1 MRKYEALLLLSPELA
16 TDNRQ
21 EIIENLK
28 GVLERQNATILLV
41 DEWGMRDLAYPVQ
54 KKSRGHF
61 TRFEF
66 AAPATAIAEFERIVR
81 ITDGIM
87 KFITVKLADKFVP
100 AETLV
105 PEGV

>member
-21 EIIENLK
+21 EIVENLK
-28 GVLERQNATILLV
+28 GVLERQGTTMLSV
-41 DEWGMRDLAYPVQ
+41 DEWGMKDLAYPVQ
-54 KKSRGHF
+54 KKTRGHY

-81 ITDGIM
+81 ITDGVM
-87 KFITVKLADKFVP
+87 KFITVKLADKY
-100 AETLV
+100 A
-105 PEGV
+105 PEGA

>member
-21 EIIENLK
+21 EILENLK
-28 GVLERQNATILLV
+28 GVLERQGAQILV
-41 DEWGMRDLAYPVQ
+41 ADEWGMRDLAYPVQ
-54 KKSRGHF
+54 KKTRGHF

-100 AETLV
+100 
-105 PEGV
+105 EGA

>member
-21 EIIENLK
+21 EIIDNLK
-28 GVLERQNATILLV
+28 GLLERQEASMLAV

-54 KKSRGHF
+54 KKTRGHY

-66 AAPATAIAEFERIVR
+66 AAPPTAIAEFERIVR

-87 KFITVKLADKFVP
+87 KFVTVKLADKY
-100 AETLV
+100 V
-105 PEGV
+105 PEGA

>member
-21 EIIENLK
+21 EIVENLK
-28 GVLERQNATILLV
+28 GVLERQGTTMLSV
-41 DEWGMRDLAYPVQ
+41 DEWGMKDLAYPVQ
-54 KKSRGHF
+54 KKTRGHY

-81 ITDGIM
+81 ITDGVM

-100 AETLV
+100 
-105 PEGV
+105 EGA

>member
-28 GVLERQNATILLV
+28 GLLERQEASILTV
-41 DEWGMRDLAYPVQ
+41 DDWGMRDLAYPVQ
-54 KKSRGHF
+54 KKTRGHY
-61 TRFEF
+61 TRLEF
-66 AAPATAIAEFERIVR
+66 AAPPTAIAEFERIVR

-87 KFITVKLADKFVP
+87 KFVTVKLADKY
-100 AETLV
+100 V
-105 PEGV
+105 PEEA

>member
-21 EIIENLK
+21 EIVENLK
-28 GVLERQNATILLV
+28 GVLERQGTTMLSV
-41 DEWGMRDLAYPVQ
+41 DEWGMKDLAYPVQ
-54 KKSRGHF
+54 KKTRGHY

-81 ITDGIM
+81 ITDGVM
-87 KFITVKLADKFVP
+87 TFITVKLADKY
-100 AETLV
+100 V
-105 PEGV
+105 PEGA